1 MIRRPASLLAL
12 ALALAIA
19 LLAPAPAPAAAPS
32 TGAYQVEVIIFKAS
46 ETPAGEALDVPAEGR
61 GFDGR
66 IDQGAT
72 PPMVL
77 RMLDASQLQLGTL
90 ASKMRANGGYR
101 VLAHAG
107 WVQTAT
113 DWPRHGGIPLDQ
125 LGITAPDLSGSL
137 FLERG
142 PSFLH
147 FGVDLKLGTSP
158 AWSLSEL
165 RKVKYNER
173 NYFDHPG
180 FGVIAIVSPAKRE

>member
-1 MIRRPASLLAL
+1 MTRRPALLAAL
-12 ALALAIA
+12 ALAFA
-19 LLAPAPAPAAAPS
+19 LLAPAALPAAAPS
-32 TGAYQVEVIIFKAS
+32 TGAYQVEVIIFKLADP
-46 ETPAGEALDVPAEGR
+46 PAGEALEAPAEGR

-72 PPMVL
+72 PPM
-77 RMLDASQLQLGTL
+77 RASG
-90 ASKMRANGGYR
+90 AYR

-125 LGITAPDLSGSL
+125 LGITVPDLAGNV

-147 FGVDLKLGTSP
+147 LGFDLKLGSNP

-173 NYFDHPG
+173 NYYDHPG
-180 FGVIAIVSPAKRE
+180 FGVIALVSPAKRE

>member
-1 MIRRPASLLAL
+1 MIQRPALLASLLCAL
-12 ALALAIA
+12 AVAV
-19 LLAPAPAPAAAPS
+19 PAQLSAAAPS
-32 TGAYQVEVIIFKAS
+32 TGAYQVEVIIFSHVEA
-46 ETPAGEALDVPAEGR
+46 PGGEALDAPAEGR

-66 IDQGAT
+66 RDQGGASPT
-72 PPMVL
+72 VL
-77 RMLDASQLQLGTL
+77 RLLDASQMQLGTL
-90 ASKMRANGGYR
+90 ASRLRANGAFR
-101 VLAHAG
+101 VLAHAA

-113 DWPRHGGIPLDQ
+113 DWPHHTGLPLEQ
-125 LGITAPDLSGSL
+125 LGIMAPELGGSVY
-137 FLERG
+137 LERG

-147 FGVDLKLGTSP
+147 VGFDLKLGTSP

>member
-1 MIRRPASLLAL
+1 MTRRPALLATLAL
-12 ALALAIA
+12 AFA
-19 LLAPAPAPAAAPS
+19 LLAPAVLPAAAPS
-32 TGAYQVEVIIFKAS
+32 TGAYQVEVIIFRLA
-46 ETPAGEALDVPAEGR
+46 EPPAGEALDAPAEGR

-77 RMLDASQLQLGTL
+77 RMLDASQMQLGTL
-90 ASKMRANGGYR
+90 ASKMRSSGAYR

-113 DWPRHGGIPLDQ
+113 DWPRHGGLPLDQ
-125 LGITAPDLSGSL
+125 LGITVPELAGSV

-147 FGVDLKLGTSP
+147 LGFDLKLGANP

-173 NYFDHPG
+173 NYYDHPG
-180 FGVIAIVSPAKRE
+180 FGVIALVSPAKRE